1 MKASTI
7 KNNALAEI
15 LDFARYE
22 LSNIVNHRIAI
33 GEVERNNLREYEED
47 VFGYDLPETKYY
59 VWVEHIGL
67 KTEGGFVHEQ
77 RTLKSFYLFDGA
89 VYVQSEEDEKN
100 GLPAIALRSLDFDS
114 IVELTDV
121 LETMWNKIIKS

>member
-59 VWVEHIGL
+59 VWFENID
-67 KTEGGFVHEQ
+67 GGFVHEQ
-77 RTLKSFYLFDGA
+77 RTLNSFYLIDGA

-100 GLPAIALRSLDFDS
+100 GIPAIALRSLDFDS